1 MSRGFFNFQKNFTVS
16 AECCNLRFPFGS
28 GLCNF
33 AKNHTEKRKQVNR
46 RSESRRKIKGTETRP
61 FLKTLS
67 FCKTITEA
75 SFAFFLNKNKN
86 RDEKSSLF
94 SFCKVRSSQI
104 NKASFAFSLNQNK
117 SRDEKSSLFSFCKV
131 HSSQINKASFA
142 FSLNQNKSRD
152 EKSSL
157 FSFCKVHSSQINKA
171 SFAFFSSRRKEGQF
185 CF

>member
-1 MSRGFFNFQKNFTVS
+1 M
-16 AECCNLRFPFGS
+16 RFPFGS

-33 AKNHTEKRKQVNR
+33 AKNHTEKQKQVNR

-67 FCKTITEA
+67 FCKTITKA
-75 SFAFFLNKNKN
+75 SFAFSLNQNKN

-104 NKASFAFSLNQNK
+104 NKASFAFFLNQNK
-117 SRDEKSSLFSFCKV
+117 NRDEKSSLFSFCKV
-131 HSSQINKASFA
+131 RSSQINKASFA
-142 FSLNQNKSRD
+142 FFLNQNKNRD

-157 FSFCKVHSSQINKA
+157 FSFYKVRSSQINKA